1 MATIHIP
8 EAEAANRFAS
18 LMASVRAGAEVVIES
33 GSTPIAILT
42 APNTKSL
49 SLEERIDMLP
59 DDSDAIMD
67 EDFARDIQAA
77 IDAHREPLHPS
88 E

>member
-8 EAEAANRFAS
+8 EAEAADRFAS
-18 LMASVRAGAEVVIES
+18 LMASVRTGDEVIIES
-33 GSTPIAILT
+33 DSRHIAVLRA
-42 APNTKSL
+42 APTKSRTL
-49 SLEERIDMLP
+49 AKCIAMLP

-67 EDFARDIQAA
+67 EDFARDVQAA
-77 IDAHREPLHPS
+77 SDTHREPLDPS